1 MLIGRFMIIV
11 PLLAR
16 IAWNVSTHGPL
27 AVTLI
32 TGTVLILGALTFI
45 PVLSLGPIV
54 GHFLMHE
61 LRVF

>member
-16 IAWNVSTHGPL
+16 ITWNDSTHGPL

-32 TGTVLILGALTFI
+32 TGTVLILGALTFS